1 MNIVTETSDVCKYL
15 FNLCETVEKLSSKQF
30 KHLNEF
36 VQSVICNDGKRT
48 VSNMTRNIYDSVDRS
63 NMCRFLS
70 ESPWDSDTINQNRIN
85 QLNHLIELEQQK
97 SKEPIFE
104 IFDDTMISKSNH
116 SKHIEGM
123 GKLFSHVTGKYEWS
137 HCLLGHHAI
146 VGKLSVPMNMTH
158 YLREEYCLENSLPFK
173 SKIDSVIEQLKL
185 LKVTEGV
192 QRYLLLDKWFSSVK
206 LLYAALKEG
215 LHVLVPLKSN
225 RIIYPHGI
233 STKIR
238 DYANSLDKLSLDSVT
253 VKEQLFHV
261 HRYEGNLK
269 NFENAV
275 VLISYEYKNGE
286 FREPMFILSTDISLG
301 NREIIE
307 YYLKR
312 WTIEVSFQY
321 QKDKLGLDH
330 YQIRSLNAIKRFWL
344 IVQLALTYLSIQ
356 NYHSH
361 NTIIGDMIR
370 IEKIKATESE
380 IYKIISLYEMGIPIS
395 DICNK
400 FTKKAA

>member
-1 MNIVTETSDVCKYL
+1 MNIVTETSAISKYL

-30 KHLNEF
+30 KHLNEM

-48 VSNMTRNIYDSVDRS
+48 ISNMTRNLYDSVDRS

-70 ESPWDSDTINQNRIN
+70 DSPWDSNVINENRIA

-104 IFDDTMISKSNH
+104 IFDDTMITKSKH
-116 SKHIEGM
+116 SKHIQGM

-158 YLREEYCLENSLPFK
+158 YLKEEYCLENSLTFK
-173 SKIDSVIEQLKL
+173 NKIEIVIEQLKL
-185 LKVTEGV
+185 LKISETV
-192 QRYLLLDKWFSSVK
+192 QRYLLLDKWFSSAK
-206 LLYAALKEG
+206 LLYAALQEG

-225 RIIYPHGI
+225 RIIYPHGV
-233 STKIR
+233 STKISE
-238 DYANSLDKLSLDSVT
+238 YANSIDIDSLDSVT

-261 HRYEGNLK
+261 YRYEGNLK
-269 NFENAV
+269 SFENAV

-286 FREPMFILSTDISLG
+286 FKEPMFILTTDISLG

-312 WTIEVSFQY
+312 WAIEVSFQY

-330 YQIRSLNAIKRFWL
+330 YQMRSLTAIKRFWL

-356 NYHSH
+356 NYRSH

-370 IEKIKATESE
+370 NEKIKAKESE
-380 IYKIISLYEMGIPIS
+380 IHKIISLHEMGIPIS
-395 DICNK
+395 AICNK
-400 FTKKAA
+400 FTQISA